1 MRVFCGGT
9 PYSRIKHVGIEA
21 YRRYFGMLCTWA
33 DGAHPCHADFCNIPW
48 AADNF
53 AFSGFDAV
61 KFMRRLEAWQEW
73 RDTCLWVA
81 VPDVVGNA
89 AATWERFEEW
99 ANPISTMGYPL
110 ALVAQDGLENMEVQ
124 WERFSALFIG
134 GSTAWKLSGVCAE
147 IIKQAQLQGKW
158 VHMGRVNSARRLN
171 YAMSL
176 RCDSVDGSGY
186 AAIPYKVKQH
196 LPNLQYHTHRLE
208 GF

>member
-1 MRVFCGGT
+1 MRIFSGGT
-9 PYSRIKHVGIEA
+9 PYSRIEHVGIEN
-21 YRRYFGMLCTWA
+21 YRRYFGMLCSWA
-33 DGAHPCHADFCNIPW
+33 DGALPHHADFVGIPW

-53 AFSGFDAV
+53 AFTNFDPV
-61 KFMRRLEAWQEW
+61 KFTRRLEAWRGQVS
-73 RDTCLWVA
+73 TCLWVA

-99 ANPISTMGYPL
+99 SECISAMGYPL

-124 WERFSALFIG
+124 WDRFSALFIG

-147 IIKQAQLQGKW
+147 IICEAQTRGKW

-176 RCDSVDGSGY
+176 KCDSVDGSGY
-186 AAIPYKVKQH
+186 AAVPYKVKQH
-196 LPNLQYHTHRLE
+196 LPNLQHHTQRLE